1 MKKLEDLL
9 LNVECV
15 DLEISVGGLRAMF
28 GLKSSDFELCN
39 KYISVCTTDIN
50 MYIDIPEVI
59 HEDEEGIVWVTQ
71 GVTYR
76 VIASSPTGS
85 NDFLNLVCTII

>member
-1 MKKLEDLL
+1 MNKLESLL
-9 LNVECV
+9 LNAECV
-15 DLEISVGGLRAMF
+15 DLEITVGGLMTMF
-28 GLKSSDFELCN
+28 SLKSSDFELCN

-50 MYIDIPEVI
+50 MYIDIPETI

-76 VIASSPTGS
+76 VTAS
-85 NDFLNLVCTII
+85 

>member
-9 LNVECV
+9 LKNHDVC
-15 DLEISVGGLRAMF
+15 LEINVGGLMSMF
-28 GLKSSDFELCN
+28 DLKSENFELCN

-50 MYIDIPEVI
+50 MYIDIPETI
-59 HEDEEGIVWVTQ
+59 HEDEEGVVWVTQ

-76 VIASSPTGS
+76 VTAS
-85 NDFLNLVCTII
+85 

>member
-9 LNVECV
+9 LKNHDVC
-15 DLEISVGGLRAMF
+15 LEINVDGLMSMF
-28 GLKSSDFELCN
+28 DLKSENLELCN

-50 MYIDIPEVI
+50 MYIDIPETI
-59 HEDEEGIVWVTQ
+59 HEDEEGVVWVTQ

-76 VIASSPTGS
+76 VTAS
-85 NDFLNLVCTII
+85 

>member
-9 LNVECV
+9 LNYENVN
-15 DLEISVGGLRAMF
+15 LEITVGGLMTMF
-28 GLKSSDFELCN
+28 DLKSVNFELCN

-50 MYIDIPEVI
+50 MYIDIPETI
-59 HEDEEGIVWVTQ
+59 YEDEEGIVWVTQ

-76 VIASSPTGS
+76 VTAS
-85 NDFLNLVCTII
+85 

>member
-9 LNVECV
+9 LNYEDVC
-15 DLEISVGGLRAMF
+15 LEINVSGLMSMF
-28 GLKSSDFELCN
+28 DLKSVNFELCN

-50 MYIDIPEVI
+50 MYIDIPETI
-59 HEDEEGIVWVTQ
+59 YEDEEGVVWVTQ

-76 VIASSPTGS
+76 VTAS
-85 NDFLNLVCTII
+85 